1 MRSLFALLILV
12 PAALAEPPD
21 LQRLKSSIVK
31 VFAVTQIE
39 DYNRPWQSRRPRQG
53 TGSAFS
59 IGKKTLLTNAHVV
72 SDSRVLY
79 VKRADRP
86 MRYEARKLHIGHDCD
101 LAVITVDD
109 EEFWDGM
116 APLSLGRRPAL
127 RSTVSA
133 IGFPTGG
140 AKLSITEGVVSRI
153 EMTRYS
159 HSMGDQHLTIQV
171 DAAINPGN
179 SGGPILQDGKVVGVA
194 FQVQGAGQ
202 NIGYMIPP
210 SVIDHFLK
218 DIKDGKYDGYP
229 ELGVDWYKL
238 ENPTLREYLGVPKEA
253 KGVLVLKPVPFASCV
268 GYIKRD
274 DVLHAIAGIPIED
287 DGTIKVDGEYLDFEF
302 VVENKQVGE
311 AVQLTIRRDGELQEI
326 EVPLKG
332 SGARMKL
339 SVAHEE
345 KPEYLVRGGYIFV
358 PLSLNYAFY
367 QRANREELLYYLR
380 HYYRTAR
387 KDETREQLVLLS
399 RVLPHEST
407 RYRSYRNKIVA
418 SVGGVA
424 PRDFRHFVD
433 LIEKTKGD
441 TVEVEFEGVNVAPL
455 ILDRKKLEQSHPA
468 ILKST
473 GIMQD
478 RHVEKGDG

>member
-1 MRSLFALLILV
+1 MRTLFVLLMLV

-31 VFAVTQIE
+31 VFATTQIE
-39 DYNRPWQSRRPRQG
+39 DYNRPWQSRRPTGG
-53 TGSAFS
+53 TGSAFF
-59 IGKKTLLTNAHVV
+59 IGGKLLMTNAHVV

-86 MRYEARKLHIGHDCD
+86 KRYEARKIHIGHDCD
-101 LAVITVDD
+101 LAVVTVDE

-116 APLSLGRRPAL
+116 APLSFGQRPAL

-194 FQVQGAGQ
+194 FQVQGGGQ

-210 SVIDHFLK
+210 SVISHFMR
-218 DIKDGKYDGYP
+218 DIEDGTYQGYP
-229 ELGVDWYKL
+229 ELGVDWYRL
-238 ENPTLREYLGVPKEA
+238 ENPTLRDYLGVPEQA
-253 KGVLVLKPVPFASCV
+253 TGVLVLKPVPFASCV
-268 GYIKRD
+268 GHVKRD
-274 DVLHAIAGIPIED
+274 DVLHAIDGIPIEN
-287 DGTIKVDGEYLDFEF
+287 DGTIKVDGEYLDFEI

-326 EVPLKG
+326 EVVLKAWG
-332 SGARMKL
+332 DRMKL
-339 SVAHEE
+339 SMAHEE
-345 KPEYLVRGGYIFV
+345 KPEFLVRGGYIFV
-358 PLSLNYAFY
+358 PLSLNYAIY
-367 QRANREELLYYLR
+367 QRANRAELIYYLQ
-380 HYYRTAR
+380 HYYRTAK

-418 SVGGVA
+418 SVDGVP

-433 LIEKTKGD
+433 LIEKVKGD
-441 TVEVEFEGVNVAPL
+441 TVKVEFEGVNVAPL
-455 ILDRKKLEQSHPA
+455 ILDREKLEKSHPA
-468 ILKST
+468 ILKKT